1 VQQSPKSK
9 EAGGQLIWNWFPT
22 CLQADKKAVQQI
34 KLGLARDRL
43 KVQQQMSSTA
53 YVQVRNGKM
62 AKSNGH
68 TAPNQP
74 GAVRYVRERSVESD
88 WGNGTVRRIEAK
100 GHLFKEGDT
109 KTYVYKVASG
119 AVCIYKMLA
128 DGRRQIIEFAF
139 EGDIIGLGSAPLEAC
154 NAQAIVL
161 TRLKCLPLATLLKAA
176 KHDAKVAL
184 GLYEALA
191 QELIATHEHLL
202 CVGQRGAT
210 ERLAAFL
217 LILSRRNE
225 VRGSDPETIKLPMTR
240 VDIADFLGLTIETV
254 SRTFSKLKSQGLIE
268 IDQNTTI
275 HLKNTDELKRLAEGG
290 ARV

>member
-1 VQQSPKSK
+1 M
-9 EAGGQLIWNWFPT
+9 GILLRIN
-22 CLQADKKAVQQI
+22 
-34 KLGLARDRL
+34 LA
-43 KVQQQMSSTA
+43 QFAM
-53 YVQVRNGKM
+53 
-62 AKSNGH
+62 
-68 TAPNQP
+68 
-74 GAVRYVRERSVESD
+74 
-88 WGNGTVRRIEAK
+88 
-100 GHLFKEGDT
+100 F
-109 KTYVYKVASG
+109 ASG
-119 AVCIYKMLA
+119 VSKVTGATALYGALKPKGICLKRAIPRPMST
-128 DGRRQIIEFAF
+128 RSPPEQ
-139 EGDIIGLGSAPLEAC
+139 SASTKCSLMVVAK
-154 NAQAIVL
+154 AQAIVL